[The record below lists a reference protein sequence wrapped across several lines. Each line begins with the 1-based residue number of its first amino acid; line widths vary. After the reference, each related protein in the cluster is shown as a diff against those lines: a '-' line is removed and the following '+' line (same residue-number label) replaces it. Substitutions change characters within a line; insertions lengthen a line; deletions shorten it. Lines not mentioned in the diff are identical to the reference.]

1 MEATQMLIDRQ
12 STQGNMV
19 YIYNGILYS
28 HKKDEILAFA
38 PTWMDL
44 ENIILNEISL
54 TEKDTI

>member
-1 MEATQMLIDRQ
+1 ME
-12 STQGNMV
+12 
-19 YIYNGILYS
+19 YYS
-28 HKKDEILAFA
+28 AMKQNETGAYA